1 MKNGCVPLLWM
12 MVAIVSLGVNGSLR
26 GWGEEVIPPVIA
38 APPACAEADYGWYV
52 TQFKDHGKF
61 TPIGPAGDPADVAVS
76 ANGQIYSCANLEGF
90 HTGQGLE
97 PLPGVTPNLM
107 PAALALALYEE

>member
-1 MKNGCVPLLWM
+1 MKNGVRF
-12 MVAIVSLGVNGSLR
+12 AIPFLFLAAGCLSAYAEKVT
-26 GWGEEVIPPVIA
+26 PPVIA
-38 APPACAEADYGWYV
+38 APPAGVEADYGWYV
-52 TQFKDHGKF
+52 SQFMDHGKF

-76 ANGQIYSCANLEGF
+76 ANGQIYSSCNLEGY

-107 PAALALALYEE
+107 PEALAFALYEVEKSF